1 MPPDMSR
8 DSGTPAFQDAP
19 SQADAS
25 QDAPSLDAPQDA
37 PSQADAPQ
45 DAGMLWLSDA
55 DVERLLSVE
64 DAIPVIEAALAQQAA
79 GGVVNRP
86 RAHDIASEGA
96 FLAHMQAALYEQG
109 VFGFK
114 SYSAAGGVYRFF
126 VALYSMETG
135 LPLALMAANSLGRIR
150 TGAASG
156 VSARHMARRDASAV
170 GILGSGYQAGA
181 QLQAICA
188 VRPIKAAY
196 VFSPNADRRNEFAR
210 RMTAEL
216 GIETIAVDNP
226 RQVVDAADILVTITN
241 SREPVFGG
249 EWLRHGMHICAVGGA
264 NEYAT
269 ELDDDAIRRAD
280 IIAVDSIAQAKIE
293 CGELLMPASR
303 GVILWEQLTELCQIV
318 SGEKPGR
325 RSPEDITLFKSLG
338 MAMWDVAAA
347 KAAYDSAI
355 ARGVGVRIGAGDV
368 SVSLPVAPAAVP

>member
-1 MPPDMSR
+1 
-8 DSGTPAFQDAP
+8 
-19 SQADAS
+19 
-25 QDAPSLDAPQDA
+25 
-37 PSQADAPQ
+37 
-45 DAGMLWLSDA
+45 MLWLSDA

-79 GGVVNRP
+79 GSVVNRP
-86 RAHDIASEGA
+86 RAHDIAGEGA

-114 SYSAAGGVYRFF
+114 AYSAAGGVYRFF

-135 LPLALMAANSLGRIR
+135 LPLALMQANSLGRIR

-156 VSARHMARRDASAV
+156 VSARHMARPDASAV
-170 GILGSGYQAGA
+170 GLLGSGYQAGA

-188 VRPIKAAY
+188 VRPIKSAV
-196 VFSPNADRRNEFAR
+196 VFSPNPDRRNEFAR
-210 RMTAEL
+210 RMTADI
-216 GIETIAVDNP
+216 GVETIAVDNP

-249 EWLRHGMHICAVGGA
+249 EWLRPGMHICAVGGA

-280 IIAVDSIAQAKIE
+280 IIAVDSIAQAKVE

-303 GVILWEQLTELCQIV
+303 GVILWERLTELCQIV
-318 SGEKPGR
+318 GGEKAGR
-325 RSPEDITLFKSLG
+325 RSPNDITLFKSLG

-347 KAAYDSAI
+347 KAVYDRAI
-355 ARGVGVRIGAGDV
+355 ARGAGVRIGAGNA
-368 SVSLPVAPAAVP
+368 SVAPLIAP